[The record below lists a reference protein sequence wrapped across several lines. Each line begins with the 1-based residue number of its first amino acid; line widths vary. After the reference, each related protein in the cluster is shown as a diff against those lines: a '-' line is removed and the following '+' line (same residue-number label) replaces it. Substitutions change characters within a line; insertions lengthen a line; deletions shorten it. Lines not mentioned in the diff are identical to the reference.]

1 MTNFVKGG
9 FMVFALVVLTV
20 SYTQVMGQDEKIE
33 KAEAIFCE
41 NVNNFLASLN
51 DLEAA
56 NLRMDIGNFTD
67 AYKSVDKAWNK
78 LVKSAKKLEKIDLKE
93 GVNAYNKLVETLEIV
108 VNNNVKSSVNAD
120 KITKQVAKS
129 REIISQINS
138 SACD

>member
-1 MTNFVKGG
+1 MTNFVKRV

-120 KITKQVAKS
+120 KITKLVAKS

>member
-1 MTNFVKGG
+1 
-9 FMVFALVVLTV
+9 MVFALVVLTV